1 MFAVTESKKSIL
13 DGPGE
18 AEGSRDEMMAVSHRK
33 KKQQI
38 RGKVSDDT
46 GRGEETH
53 WVFLGWV
60 GKSGKREEKRDE
72 TKQNERWRLSY
83 ARSRLTAR
91 VIFIPY
97 TIEYSNMICIYDSIL

>member
-33 KKQQI
+33 KTTDKEMN
-38 RGKVSDDT
+38 DDT
-46 GRGEETH
+46 GRGKGNTLGF
-53 WVFLGWV
+53 FLGGGRV
-60 GKSGKREEKRDE
+60 EKGKKNE
-72 TKQNERWRLSY
+72 TRRNKNERWRLSY

-97 TIEYSNMICIYDSIL
+97 SLLNI